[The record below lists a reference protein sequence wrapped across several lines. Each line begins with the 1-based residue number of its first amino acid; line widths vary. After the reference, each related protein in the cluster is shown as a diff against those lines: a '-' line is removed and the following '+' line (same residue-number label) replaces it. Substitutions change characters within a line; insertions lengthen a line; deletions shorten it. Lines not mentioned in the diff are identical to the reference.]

1 MTEGTLLLE
10 APKTTTG
17 LPTSAEC
24 WRGHVNDPYPENGK
38 CTECEA
44 FLPGNP
50 HVLKSEDM
58 AEINKRKAGGG
69 KTQAEIAH
77 GVLED
82 EGVPWDE
89 ATEGMRQL
97 ALLFAKSKNTK
108 TYELI
113 LQQIGVLKAKPKP
126 GEEQTELKYE
136 VSLSAGNVEDLKR
149 SLSDLED
156 VLHVG

>member
-1 MTEGTLLLE
+1 MNEATPLLE
-10 APKTTTG
+10 ATEVISRV
-17 LPTSAEC
+17 LPPVEC
-24 WRGHVNDPYPENGK
+24 KRGHLNDPYPENGQ
-38 CTECEA
+38 CTECNI
-44 FLPGNP
+44 FLPANP
-50 HVLKSEDM
+50 YALDSESGKEVRAM
-58 AEINKRKAGGG
+58 GVGGA
-69 KTQAEIAH
+69 KTREEIAH

-136 VSLSAGNVEDLKR
+136 VSLTAGSVESIKR
-149 SLSDLED
+149 SLSDLAD
-156 VLHVG
+156 LL

>member
-1 MTEGTLLLE
+1 MTEATLLLE
-10 APKTTTG
+10 APKVIPRT
-17 LPTSAEC
+17 PSPVEC
-24 WRGHVNDPYPENGK
+24 SRGHPNDPYPENGK
-38 CTECEA
+38 CVVCQVY
-44 FLPGNP
+44 LPDNKEGFT
-50 HVLKSEDM
+50 SEDM
-58 AEINKRKAGGG
+58 AEINKRKAEGG
-69 KTQAEIAH
+69 KTQDEIAR

-97 ALLFAKSKNTK
+97 SLLFAKSKNTK

-136 VSLSAGNVEDLKR
+136 VSLSAGSVEDLKR
-149 SLSDLED
+149 SLSDLEA
-156 VLHVG
+156 VLRID

>member
-1 MTEGTLLLE
+1 MSEATLSPE
-10 APKTTTG
+10 VAVVSPR
-17 LPTSAEC
+17 LPSVEC
-24 WRGHVNDPYPENGK
+24 SRGHLNDPYPDNGR
-38 CTECEA
+38 CTVCGIYLA
-44 FLPGNP
+44 VNP
-50 HVLKSEDM
+50 DAYTSESA
-58 AEINKRKAGGG
+58 AESNRRKAGGE
-69 KTQAEIAH
+69 KSREEIAH

-136 VSLSAGNVEDLKR
+136 VSLTAGSVESIKR
-149 SLSDLED
+149 SLSDLD
-156 VLHVG
+156 GLL

>member
-1 MTEGTLLLE
+1 MSEATLLLE
-10 APKTTTG
+10 APKVVPRT
-17 LPTSAEC
+17 PSPVEC
-24 WRGHVNDPYPENGK
+24 SRGHPNDPYPENGK
-38 CTECEA
+38 CVVCQVY
-44 FLPGNP
+44 LPDNKEGF
-50 HVLKSEDM
+50 KSEDM
-58 AEINKRKAGGG
+58 AEINKRKAEGG
-69 KTQAEIAH
+69 KTREEIAH

-136 VSLSAGNVEDLKR
+136 VSLSAGNVEDLRR
-149 SLSDLED
+149 SLSDLNEALRID
-156 VLHVG
+156 